1 MSNLDKF
8 SKAYDQLL
16 ASYYPKVEPITEA
29 GDWHLLLVWI
39 PDGKPEVIYSIDFRN
54 GKLSIIL
61 VRFLESAW
69 RKFCNAYS
77 QEQEKVDIEI
87 ERGEMDLPDDHSI
100 VELIKV
106 GLPRLCENDSQA
118 VLDGEQF
125 KLTFTDYAGVY
136 ESQIWAPYQKQNDAW
151 IKLIDSV
158 RGAGALVPRR
168 FAVGYCETRK
178 APA

>member
-1 MSNLDKF
+1 MSDFDKI
-8 SKAYDQLL
+8 SNAYDQFLT
-16 ASYYPKVEPITEA
+16 SYYPKAEPITEA

-39 PDGKPEVIYSIDFRN
+39 PDGKPEVIYSIDFSN

-69 RKFCNAYS
+69 HKFCEAYS
-77 QEQEKVDIEI
+77 QEQEKVSVEI
-87 ERGEMDLPDDHSI
+87 ERGEMNLPDDHSI
-100 VELIKV
+100 VALVNE
-106 GLPRLCENDSQA
+106 GLPRSCENDSQA

-125 KLTFTDYAGVY
+125 KLSFTNYAGEF
-136 ESQIWAPYQKQNDAW
+136 ESQIWAPYEKQDDAW

-168 FAVGYCETRK
+168 YAAHT
-178 APA
+178 